1 MTYKQKALMILKDG
15 SSSYWLKE
23 AIRRLD
29 NADIVDALN
38 DIECLQ
44 ELLVLK
50 FDEAKAEWEK
60 RA

>member
-1 MTYKQKALMILKDG
+1 MILKDG